1 MAWACTMIGAREHY
15 CLPRALQSRN
25 SLFRLYTDA
34 WAGHWQQLLHFG
46 KFRSLAG
53 RYHAE
58 ISSELVVSYTGHAL
72 KRRLINGLF
81 GKSGTRQYDEYVDEG
96 RHFAQSVNRS
106 LDRVWQ
112 RESPTGLI
120 AYTTGCLETAALFRD
135 RGLPVIVDQIDAA
148 QFHEQVVLVEQSKWP
163 DWRLSQEKVPESY
176 WDRLKAE
183 WELADRVIVN
193 SDWSRRALVEQGVS
207 PEKLVVV
214 PLAYETKCIKQR
226 EYSHEGELVVLYLGR
241 VVLEKGIPYLFDA
254 ARQLLH
260 QSVRF
265 VIAGPIDITPTALKA
280 APPNVTIL
288 GPVTRDRI
296 GELYS
301 AAHLFVLPTMSD
313 GFAITQIEAMVHG
326 LPVIAT
332 PNCGNVVSHG
342 EDGWIVPAG
351 DSIAIAARIEEA
363 LANRRRLADMS
374 RNAAETAKQYSVA
387 NYAQHISRLLEQTK
401 SSVC

>member
-1 MAWACTMIGAREHY
+1 MIGAREHY

-34 WAGHWQQLLHFG
+34 WAGRWLQLLRFA

-58 ISSELVVSYTGHAL
+58 IPPELVVSYTGHAL
-72 KRRLINGLF
+72 KRRLINGLL
-81 GKSGTRQYDEYVDEG
+81 GKSGTGHYGEYVDEG

-106 LDRVWQ
+106 LDRAWQ

-120 AYTTGCLETAALFRD
+120 AYTTGCLETAVFFRE
-135 RGLPVIVDQIDAA
+135 RGLPVVVDQIDAA
-148 QFHEQVVLVEQSKWP
+148 RFHEQVVLVEQSKWP

-193 SDWSRRALVEQGVS
+193 SDWSRRALIEQGVP

-214 PLAYETKCIKQR
+214 PLAYETKCVKPR
-226 EYSHEGELVVLYLGR
+226 EYSRLGELVVLYLGR

-265 VIAGPIDITPTALKA
+265 VIAGPIDITQTALNA
-280 APPNVTIL
+280 APSNVTLL

-296 GELYS
+296 GELYNS
-301 AAHLFVLPTMSD
+301 AQLFVLPTMSD
-313 GFAITQIEAMVHG
+313 GFAITQLEAMVHG

-332 PNCGNVVSHG
+332 SNCGDVVTHG

-351 DSIAIAARIEEA
+351 DSKAIAARIEEA
-363 LANRRRLADMS
+363 LSNRNRLADMS
-374 RNAAETAKQYSVA
+374 RKAIETAKHFSVA

-401 SSVC
+401 SSEC